1 MADVHDGVA
10 KDDGSNKIMGVE
22 EAKMA
27 CFQIL
32 QAVNEKV
39 ECSERP
45 IEIRESSVPNGG
57 EGIFATRDIEKGEYI
72 TTYPVCWIIVTEDGK
87 RSYACAEKC
96 YEDYKKLVSEGYL
109 DDTCGHYSVGLWE
122 DFTILGDPTIR
133 TDNRLFGHMIND
145 LSLTEEGYEEDERNV
160 AFSFLDIHAIK
171 DIKEGEELS
180 VAYGKDYWDTELP
193 DGTTRRDLVYSM
205 DSKSLTIEE
214 RIKRDNDLDHGEYVK
229 VHSYESDSE
238 DSK

>member
-1 MADVHDGVA
+1 MSDVHDSVA
-10 KDDGSNKIMGVE
+10 KDDGSNKMMGVE
-22 EAKMA
+22 EAKMG

-45 IEIRESSVPNGG
+45 IEIRKSTAENGG

-72 TTYPVCWIIVTEDGK
+72 TTYPVCWIVVTEDGK

-96 YEDYKKLVSEGYL
+96 YQDYKKLVREGYL

-145 LSLTEEGYEEDERNV
+145 LSLTPEGYDVDKRNV

-180 VAYGKDYWDTELP
+180 VAYGRDYWETKLP
-193 DGTTRRDLVYSM
+193 DGSTRRKNVYG
-205 DSKSLTIEE
+205 DDAEE
-214 RIKRDNDLDHGEYVK
+214 FIKVGG
-229 VHSYESDSE
+229 SSDS
-238 DSK
+238 D